1 MIESLLDFPDVIG
14 PNVSDSE
21 ASQVSVAGRIHPPFH
36 RRFFVCLLLFSLL
49 LQQFPAL
56 SWREIY
62 HQLGIK

>member
-21 ASQVSVAGRIHPPFH
+21 ARRVSVVGRIH